1 MINLIQ
7 VVISGS
13 QWHRLFGRQHIA
25 WEGSQ
30 VHPGHFNTELDKS
43 LCVLWRGSAT
53 QDLAT
58 HTALQFLQTD
68 VKLQSHETA
77 VESDCNAPGLLT
89 PFERRL

>member
-1 MINLIQ
+1 MNLIQ
-7 VVISGS
+7 GVISGS

-43 LCVLWRGSAT
+43 ICVLWCGSAIH
-53 QDLAT
+53 DLAT

-77 VESDCNAPGLLT
+77 VDGDRNAPGLLT
-89 PFERRL
+89 PFGRRL